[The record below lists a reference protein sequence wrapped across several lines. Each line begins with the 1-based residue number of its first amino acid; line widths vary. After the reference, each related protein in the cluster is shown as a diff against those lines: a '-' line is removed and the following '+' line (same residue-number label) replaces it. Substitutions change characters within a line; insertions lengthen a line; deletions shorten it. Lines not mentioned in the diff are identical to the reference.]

1 MSGLIVKNKSID
13 PIIQILQEEL
23 TFDQK
28 ELFIDQ
34 FYSYMNYDEEFDFV
48 VDLDEIYEWMGFSRK
63 DPAKRLLKKYFT
75 LDKDYQ
81 DFAPPVGGAKDDNRG
96 GHNKEKI
103 LMTIS
108 TLKMMGMLANTEKG
122 RNFRKY
128 FLAMERVFNKYL
140 KKQLE
145 EKDNLLAEKD
155 NLLEELK
162 KRENK
167 TYQEM
172 EKSGSIYILKT
183 DGGIKVGR
191 TKDKVSK
198 RVKGL
203 QTGNVND
210 IEILFEFKTSD
221 AIMLEGIV
229 HNILNR
235 YRCNS
240 NREFFECKVE
250 YIKNV
255 IEVAGNTLDTLKSTF
270 ENISKKEILEKIN
283 AKMIENTSVQTIK
296 NKSVHTIE
304 NTSIPIPEPEQV
316 KVKTREYAQDNNE
329 YETWFMENIIEKKG
343 SILQLKDLAGKFYNT
358 EKVHSRSSG
367 KVKLE
372 FEKFIKIHYPNITSE
387 CHKSSLDKI
396 PYNGWLGLCIKI

>member
-81 DFAPPVGGAKDDNRG
+81 DFAPPTGGAKDDNRG

-235 YRCNS
+235 YR
-240 NREFFECKVE
+240 
-250 YIKNV
+250 
-255 IEVAGNTLDTLKSTF
+255 
-270 ENISKKEILEKIN
+270 N

-329 YETWFMENIIEKKG
+329 YETWFMENIVYQEEA
-343 SILQLKDLAGKFYNT
+343 ILNLKDVSQKYYSS
-358 EKVHSRSSG
+358 EKVHPRDSG
-367 KVKLE
+367 KIKTE
-372 FEKFIKIHYPNITSE
+372 IKKFIKKKYPDVNCE
-387 CHKSSLDKI
+387 CKQIKFGI
-396 PYNGWLGLCIKI
+396 KYKRGWNSFTLL